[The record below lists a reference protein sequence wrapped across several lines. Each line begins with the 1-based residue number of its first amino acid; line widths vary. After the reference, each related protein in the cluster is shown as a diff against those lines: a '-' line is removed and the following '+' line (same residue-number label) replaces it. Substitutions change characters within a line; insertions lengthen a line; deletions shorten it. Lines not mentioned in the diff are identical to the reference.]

1 MRKLK
6 GFSNCGIS
14 TVPQIV
20 NPWLVELSEF
30 GWLIGWVRLCKK
42 GKRRLGSIL
51 WAYRTDVIFL
61 LWPRLSISLRYR
73 NAPENRVT
81 SESEHYRNPHVYS
94 TCTWS
99 VLGGG
104 GGVCYHLLGRWG
116 SGPEEELVIETR
128 PGDDGGNW
136 AFPSWLVH
144 LINEARGHEAEG
156 FIRYGRCWNSSL
168 FLYGDKTIEEIIWIG

>member
-1 MRKLK
+1 MYFTRDEIYQQAPLCVCIKAMFEVDGKRK
-6 GFSNCGIS
+6 
-14 TVPQIV
+14 IV

-30 GWLIGWVRLCKK
+30 GWLIG
-42 GKRRLGSIL
+42 
-51 WAYRTDVIFL
+51 
-61 LWPRLSISLRYR
+61 

-94 TCTWS
+94 
-99 VLGGG
+99 
-104 GGVCYHLLGRWG
+104 
-116 SGPEEELVIETR
+116 
-128 PGDDGGNW
+128 DDGGNW

-168 FLYGDKTIEEIIWIG
+168 FLYGDKTIEEII